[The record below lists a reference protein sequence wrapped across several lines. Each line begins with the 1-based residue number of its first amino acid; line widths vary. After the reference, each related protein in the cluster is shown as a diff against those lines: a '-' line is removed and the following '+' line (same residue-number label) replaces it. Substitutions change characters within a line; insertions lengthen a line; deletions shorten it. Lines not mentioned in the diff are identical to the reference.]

1 LPKGSH
7 SYDGAHGWN
16 TEWPRIRDIGE
27 KEFLMTMHG
36 TFWKFP
42 KDFTPQKSAGIIPRS
57 NYLKVNG
64 DFCEWQGK
72 VVLGCDDTAKSEFL
86 NKRKAKGEIA
96 PPRSQSN
103 LWFVEHAQLDQ
114 LGAPIG
120 RGAVWLNDAVKAQQ
134 ASDAFLFHGYDQR
147 ALHLA
152 HGEKTDVEFLIEV
165 DLLGDGVWVPLQKI
179 TAAPGRLN
187 TRIFKTQDSGAWV
200 RLTPLSDCA
209 KVTATFTYGSA
220 PRHLQ
225 ADGAQFAGISSET
238 SLSAT
243 GGLIRALNDD
253 ALSLSMVATDAKGE
267 PKGYYTM
274 TADMKLVPHADA
286 AAYQY
291 AKDHTKLGDKPY
303 RIDAASALIID
314 DKGRR
319 WRFPKGPESYANGGL
334 FGNARVAREVAT
346 ERDLLNLAGTF
357 YELPAENAGGFAM
370 ARPVT
375 THNRMIHDFCSWHGL
390 LLLSGIDAQTSDNR
404 HIIRSSDGKAALWA
418 GVIDDVWKLGK
429 PRGEGGPWNNT
440 SVKAGQPS
448 DPYLMTGYDRK
459 TMTLHS
465 DVDTMIIV
473 EVDISGFGDWVTY
486 QKLPLKAGVPL
497 DHSFAE
503 GFSAYWIRFS
513 SDRDAVT
520 SAQLRYE

>member
-1 LPKGSH
+1 
-7 SYDGAHGWN
+7 
-16 TEWPRIRDIGE
+16 
-27 KEFLMTMHG
+27 
-36 TFWKFP
+36 
-42 KDFTPQKSAGIIPRS
+42 
-57 NYLKVNG
+57 
-64 DFCEWQGK
+64 
-72 VVLGCDDTAKSEFL
+72 
-86 NKRKAKGEIA
+86 
-96 PPRSQSN
+96 
-103 LWFVEHAQLDQ
+103 
-114 LGAPIG
+114 
-120 RGAVWLNDAVKAQQ
+120 
-134 ASDAFLFHGYDQR
+134 
-147 ALHLA
+147 
-152 HGEKTDVEFLIEV
+152 
-165 DLLGDGVWVPLQKI
+165 
-179 TAAPGRLN
+179 
-187 TRIFKTQDSGAWV
+187 V
-200 RLTPLSDCA
+200 RLTPLGDCA
-209 KVTATFTYGSA
+209 KLTATFSYGSA

-225 ADGAQFAGISSET
+225 ADGALFAGIASET
-238 SLSAT
+238 SGTAT

-253 ALSLSMVATDAKGE
+253 ALSLSMVATDAKGA

-274 TADMKLVPHADA
+274 TADMKLVPNADV

-303 RIDAASALIID
+303 SIDAASALIID

-319 WRFPKGPESYANGGL
+319 WRFPKGPASYANGGL

-390 LLLSGIDAQTSDNR
+390 LLLSGIDAQATDNK
-404 HIIRSSDGKAALWA
+404 HIIRSGDGKAALWA

-429 PRGEGGPWNNT
+429 PRGEGGPWKNT

-459 TMTLHS
+459 AMTLQS
-465 DVDTMIIV
+465 DVDTTILV

-486 QKLPLKAGVPL
+486 LSLPVKAGVAL
-497 DHSFAE
+497 EHAFAE